1 MLIKEFQRTLNEQVS
16 RMTHFMDN
24 NQGLSPAI
32 LAMAH
37 QSMNKIVVVMSEME
51 VSLGL
56 NNMEFTFIM
65 ADLFPSGKDFQICQ
79 Q

>member
-1 MLIKEFQRTLNEQVS
+1 MLIKECQRALNEQVS
-16 RMTHFMDN
+16 SMTHFMGN
-24 NQGLSPAI
+24 NQVLSPAI

-37 QSMNKIVVVMSEME
+37 HSMNKIVVSEME

-56 NNMEFTFIM
+56 NYMDFTFIM
-65 ADLFPSGKDFQICQ
+65 ADLFTSGKDFQICQ